1 MVSGTNIDLLLG
13 VLMLYPFLIMFREG
27 VEAALIV
34 GIIASYLKQTGRT
47 HLMKP
52 IWVGVAMATALCV
65 LIAIG
70 LQIASQEFPQQEQ
83 ELFSSIVSVIAVG
96 VLTWMV
102 FWMRHA
108 GRSMKGELQSQ
119 VETAVQSSNKWSLA
133 LVGMAFFAVLREGL
147 ETVVF
152 LLATFQQGL
161 GIQAPVGALFGYIA
175 AIAVGVGIYQGG
187 IRINLKKFFKW
198 TGAFI
203 ILVAA
208 GLLAGAVRAAHEAGA
223 WNLMQT
229 VVYDASNII
238 PEHGFLGT
246 LLSGFFGYREAPTVG
261 EMIAYWGYLIPTM
274 LLFFWGGKAA
284 PIVERETA
292 TRRS

>member
-1 MVSGTNIDLLLG
+1 
-13 VLMLYPFLIMFREG
+13 MLFPFLIMFREG

-34 GIIASYLKQTGRT
+34 GIIASYLRQTGRT
-47 HLMKP
+47 HLMKA
-52 IWVGVAMATALCV
+52 IWMGVVLASLACL
-65 LIAIG
+65 LIAII

-83 ELFSSIVSVIAVG
+83 ELFASIISVVAVG

-119 VETAVQSSNKWSLA
+119 VESAAQSQNKWSLA
-133 LVGMAFFAVLREGL
+133 LVAMAFFAVLREGL

-161 GIQAPVGALFGYIA
+161 GVKAPMGALFGYGA
-175 AIAVGVGIYQGG
+175 AIAVGMGIYQGG

-208 GLLAGAVRAAHEAGA
+208 GLLSGAVRAAHEAGV
-223 WNLMQT
+223 WNLFQT
-229 VVYDASNII
+229 LVYDVSNTL
-238 PEHGFLGT
+238 PEHGLIGT

-261 EMIAYWGYLIPTM
+261 EVIVYLGYLIPTM
-274 LLFFWGGKAA
+274 LLFLWGSKTVA
-284 PIVERETA
+284 PKKLRETA